1 MLLLLRPL
9 TFLFSKGGHGSCSNV
24 GNDCSICT
32 HSEDG
37 SAQSVDREELKMVL
51 RVVAFMAQLKT
62 MATGVTVDAGR

>member
-1 MLLLLRPL
+1 M
-9 TFLFSKGGHGSCSNV
+9 

-37 SAQSVDREELKMVL
+37 SAQSVNTAELKMVL

-62 MATGVTVDAGR
+62 MATGVIVDAGR